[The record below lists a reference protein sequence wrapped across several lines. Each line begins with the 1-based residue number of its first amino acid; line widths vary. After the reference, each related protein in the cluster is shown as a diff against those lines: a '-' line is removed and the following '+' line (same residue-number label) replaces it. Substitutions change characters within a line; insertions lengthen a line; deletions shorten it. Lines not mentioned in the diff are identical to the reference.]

1 MNEPKK
7 VFLASVLAVL
17 LVQAGLA
24 WGGSGV
30 SETTSTLPSNIPPEY
45 QEAISKVLPGY
56 EIPRNEDF
64 LQDESQLKNF
74 LSPDEIAVRKKRQS
88 LGFIVGR
95 FNDDKIPDFAAWVV
109 NRSIKQE
116 SPAGMPK
123 SEKFAARLVVCL
135 GTNTPREYQC
145 EVLPTLD
152 GDFIDLPYWADLG
165 VVKLDGGISC
175 GDIEHQVA
183 VYDIPIT
190 AFYPEGWKG
199 KRPSGGR
206 SEVPA
211 RRLHLNYD
219 AIGEYAI
226 GSNDGRTLVR
236 GPDGIY
242 LDCANAD

>member
-17 LVQAGLA
+17 LAQTGLA
-24 WGGSGV
+24 WGGSVV
-30 SETTSTLPSNIPPEY
+30 SETTSKLPSNIPPEY
-45 QEAISKVLPGY
+45 QDAISKVLPGY
-56 EIPRNEDF
+56 EILRNEDF
-64 LQDESQLKNF
+64 VQDESQLRNF
-74 LSPDEIAVRKKRQS
+74 LSPDEIAARKKRAS
-88 LGFIVGR
+88 LGLIVGR

-135 GTNTPREYQC
+135 GTNTPREYRC

-152 GDFIDLPYWADLG
+152 ENFIDLPYWADLILFKVRG
-165 VVKLDGGISC
+165 EIQC
-175 GDIEHQVA
+175 GDLDHQIA
-183 VYDIPIT
+183 AYDIPIT

-206 SEVPA
+206 SDVPA
-211 RRLHLNYD
+211 RILHPSYD

-226 GSNDGRTLVR
+226 GSNAGRTLVR
-236 GPDGIY
+236 GADGIY

>member
-7 VFLASVLAVL
+7 IFLASIIAVSLFSTVLAWSDPLTGKVA
-17 LVQAGLA
+17 Q
-24 WGGSGV
+24 S
-30 SETTSTLPSNIPPEY
+30 PSYISAEFQN
-45 QEAISKVLPGY
+45 AISKVLPGY
-56 EIPRNEDF
+56 EILRNEDF
-64 LQDESQLKNF
+64 LQAEDQLKKF
-74 LSPDEIAVRKKRQS
+74 LSPDEIAVRKKRVS

-145 EVLPTLD
+145 EILPTMN
-152 GDFIDLPYWADLG
+152 GNFIELPYWADL
-165 VVKLDGGISC
+165 VVTKVEGEIAC

-183 VYDIPIT
+183 AYDMPI
-190 AFYPEGWKG
+190 AAIYPEGWNGNKSS
-199 KRPSGGR
+199 KVD
-206 SEVPA
+206 EVPA
-211 RRLHLNYD
+211 RKLRPNYD

-226 GSNDGRTLVR
+226 GVNAGRTLVR
-236 GPDGIY
+236 QADGFY
-242 LDCANAD
+242 LDCAVAD

>member
-17 LVQAGLA
+17 LAQTGLA
-24 WGGSGV
+24 WGGPVPEAASK
-30 SETTSTLPSNIPPEY
+30 LPSYIPPEY
-45 QEAISKVLPGY
+45 QAAISKVLPGY
-56 EIPRNEDF
+56 EILRNEDF

-74 LSPDEIAVRKKRQS
+74 LSPDEIAARKKRQA

-135 GTNTPREYQC
+135 GTNTPRDYRC
-145 EVLPTLD
+145 EILPTLN
-152 GDFIDLPYWADLG
+152 GDFIGLPYWADLG
-165 VVKLDGGISC
+165 VTKLDGEILC
-175 GDIEHQVA
+175 GNDEHP
-183 VYDIPIT
+183 DEPIT

-199 KRPSGGR
+199 KRPGGGR
-206 SEVPA
+206 GEVPA
-211 RRLHLNYD
+211 RKLHLNYD

-236 GPDGIY
+236 GTDGIY